1 MFLPLTHPALAS
13 LAVFALLA
21 CSPGQTTPDD
31 PAAQQTAI
39 PVDPKGGIG
48 DGAPPLPEL
57 IGTIPPRFRGV
68 WDYVEGSC
76 SAASDLR
83 LKIGEYSITFYE
95 SAGQLTGIEDSG
107 TGSVIVTLAME
118 SEGETW
124 EERHELVL
132 EDGGERLLVLDPTD
146 ASAGRDLPRKR
157 CDN

>member
-1 MFLPLTHPALAS
+1 MTRPALAS

-31 PAAQQTAI
+31 PAPQQTAI
-39 PVDPKGGIG
+39 PVEPDGGIG

-76 SAASDLR
+76 APASDLR
-83 LKIGEYSITFYE
+83 LDIGEASITFYE

-118 SEGETW
+118 GEGETW
-124 EERHELVL
+124 EERRELVL
-132 EDGGERLLVLDPTD
+132 EEGGERLLVLDPAD

>member
-1 MFLPLTHPALAS
+1 MTRPALSS

-31 PAAQQTAI
+31 PAPQQTAN
-39 PVDPKGGIG
+39 PVEPDGGIG

-57 IGTIPPRFRGV
+57 IGAIPPRFRGV

-76 SAASDLR
+76 APASDLR
-83 LKIGEYSITFYE
+83 LEVGEDSITFYE
-95 SAGQLTGIEDSG
+95 SVGQLTGIEDSG

-118 SEGETW
+118 GEGETW
-124 EERHELVL
+124 EERRELVL
-132 EDGGERLLVLDPTD
+132 EDGGERLLVLDPAD
-146 ASAGRDLPRKR
+146 SNAGRDLPRKR

>member
-1 MFLPLTHPALAS
+1 MTRLALAS
-13 LAVFALLA
+13 ITVFALFA

-31 PAAQQTAI
+31 PAPQQTAI
-39 PVDPKGGIG
+39 PVEPDGGIG

-68 WDYVEGSC
+68 WDFVEGSC
-76 SAASDLR
+76 APASDLR
-83 LKIGEYSITFYE
+83 IEIGEDSITFYE

-118 SEGETW
+118 GEGETW
-124 EERHELVL
+124 EERRELVL
-132 EDGGERLLVLDPTD
+132 EDGGARLLVLDPAD
-146 ASAGRDLPRKR
+146 PSAGRDLPRKR